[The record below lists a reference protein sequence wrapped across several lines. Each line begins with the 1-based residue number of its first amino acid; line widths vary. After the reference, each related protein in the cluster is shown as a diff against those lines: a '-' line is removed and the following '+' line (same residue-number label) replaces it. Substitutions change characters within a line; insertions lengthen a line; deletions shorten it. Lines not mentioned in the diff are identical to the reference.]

1 MSNLVM
7 GLLVIQLV
15 GGAYLFS
22 FVMSA
27 GQRHSSARATRLP
40 GLMVFVHAVLGVAA
54 VGLWVAWLETGE
66 PAIAWTTLASLL
78 LSVGG
83 GLLMFARTA
92 GHDETI
98 DRPMATDPADVRV
111 AEKQIP
117 ASALM
122 AHGGLAL
129 VLVVLVLL
137 VALGA

>member
-7 GLLVIQLV
+7 GLLVVQLV

-22 FVMSA
+22 FVLGA
-27 GQRHSSARATRLP
+27 GQRHSTARATRLP

-54 VGLWVAWLETGE
+54 AGLWVAWLETGVA
-66 PAIAWTTLASLL
+66 AIAWTTLGSLL

-92 GHDETI
+92 GHEETI
-98 DRPMATDPADVRV
+98 ERFATDPADVRV

-117 ASALM
+117 AVALLG
-122 AHGGLAL
+122 HGLLAL